1 MDADRYTTVASSG
14 VMGESDPESSESLFG
29 DAAYDGGSTPED
41 PQLDTFASSNEDSF
55 STTDYFSQPNEND
68 DNIMPEFE
76 EPTLTKQQFEDD
88 DTKFSTY
95 EGNDGS
101 AGEGVEDG

>member
-1 MDADRYTTVASSG
+1 MDADRNATVASSG